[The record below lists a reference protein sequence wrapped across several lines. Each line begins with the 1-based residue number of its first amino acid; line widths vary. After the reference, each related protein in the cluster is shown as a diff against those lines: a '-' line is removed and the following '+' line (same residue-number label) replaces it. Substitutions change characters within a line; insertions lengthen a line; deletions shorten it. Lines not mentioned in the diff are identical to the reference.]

1 MMMMNLPG
9 RWMESRWRGA
19 WFAMAWGRI
28 AIALQLAATGCGAEA
43 APPVERPAGYLF
55 AHMTREDYGRL
66 YYATSTNGLRWTP
79 LNGGRRVLPEY
90 RGHPDITLGHDGR
103 FYLVGNTPKD
113 PGIRFW
119 VSDDLVTWRHLRDH
133 LPDSKTPPGFWG
145 PGGFHGAPK
154 MFLDEAS
161 QQYLLTWHSSTIAPT
176 PKDTEAF
183 WRGMR
188 TLYVLSKD
196 LKNFTEP
203 RRLFGFDL
211 ATIDVLIRREGGRY
225 YAIIKD
231 EKYPG
236 DAWPTGKTIR
246 ISSSEH
252 LLGPYSEPG
261 PNISP
266 NFREAPMVIP
276 RPDGRG
282 WYLYCE
288 QYPGVSYTLLTAP
301 SLGDAWYGLY
311 WKDYSVPAGARHGCM
326 LPLTASQLRVLQSAF
341 NTP

>member
-1 MMMMNLPG
+1 MTLLSLSDHRREP
-9 RWMESRWRGA
+9 RRGGGC
-19 WFAMAWGRI
+19 FASALAGI
-28 AIALQLAATGCGAEA
+28 LIALSTPAASRA
-43 APPVERPAGYLF
+43 ADAASAVERPAGYLF

-66 YYATSTNGLRWTP
+66 YYAISTNGLHWTP
-79 LNGGRRVLPEY
+79 LNNGRRVLPDY
-90 RGHPDITLGHDGR
+90 RGHPDITRGHDGR
-103 FYLVGNTPKD
+103 FYLLGNTPKD

-119 VSDDLVTWRHLRDH
+119 VSDDLVNWRHLRDY
-133 LPDSKTPPGFWG
+133 LPDPKTPPGFWG

-154 MFLDEAS
+154 MFFDEAS
-161 QQYLLTWHSSTIAPT
+161 RQYLLTWHSSRIAPT

-196 LKNFTEP
+196 LGQFSEP

-211 ATIDVLIRREGGRY
+211 ATIDVLLRREGDRY
-225 YAIIKD
+225 FAILKD
-231 EKYPG
+231 EKYP
-236 DAWPTGKTIR
+236 DETWPTGKTIR
-246 ISSSEH
+246 ISSSEN

-261 PNISP
+261 PSISP
-266 NFREAPMVIP
+266 NFREAPMVVP

-301 SLGDAWYGLY
+301 SLGGAWHALF
-311 WKDYSVPAGARHGCM
+311 WKDYSVPASARHGCL
-326 LPLTASQLRVLQSAF
+326 LPLKLSELRVLQNAF
-341 NTP
+341 AKP